1 LWTFLPHQTSKDLT
15 MRKTHLIDK
24 LTTRSAKRTSQSW
37 GSVKKLLLIDFPHPT
52 SSTIKFR
59 NQINKT
65 KTNFKTQHYEL

>member
-37 GSVKKLLLIDFPHPT
+37 GSVKKIITHRLPASDI
-52 SSTIKFR
+52 
-59 NQINKT
+59 INNKI
-65 KTNFKTQHYEL
+65 